1 MLKISETQTQAFNA
15 DARRQ
20 LTLKLSGDLNRRFP
34 EVFGF
39 MEPVEVVQYVERRI
53 DFAIAHDI
61 TRQDHIA
68 ELVMIEAMTDDDF
81 TNLAEDHWAYD
92 ILDSQRDGSRKIA
105 MLRAPLND
113 LEVAPDFEP
122 SEFD

>member
-1 MLKISETQTQAFNA
+1 MLRISETQTAAFNA
-15 DARRQ
+15 EARRQ
-20 LTLKLSGDLNRRFP
+20 LTLQLSDDLTNRFP
-34 EVFGF
+34 ETFGF
-39 MEPVEVVQYVERRI
+39 MEPVEVVEYVQRRI
-53 DFAIAHDI
+53 DFAISCDI

-68 ELVMIEAMTDDDF
+68 ELAMVEAMTDDDF

-92 ILDSQRDGSRKIA
+92 VLHSSRDAGRKIT

-113 LEVAPDFEP
+113 LEVDPEFEP